1 MLFFKSSTHLVNQV
15 ISNHGDGCL
24 WIFMDLHGAGEGPA
38 HMPRSPSAQTPGKP
52 SSPHS
57 TTADEPSVS
66 TEAPSRFS
74 RPPPNQDTHPKKRLG
89 QIEGKHQ
96 RTVERR

>member
-57 TTADEPSVS
+57 TTPDERSVA
-66 TEAPSRFS
+66 TEAPSRVS
-74 RPPPNQDTHPKKRLG
+74 RPPPKKNTPPKKLLRKMERN
-89 QIEGKHQ
+89 QQKPIEQ
-96 RTVERR
+96 N